1 MFETPRYIRTAAGPA
16 DIDAGYPPLADID
29 LPIIWSRVRHGWMTI
44 LFTVTAALV
53 AAALFLVLAP
63 REYTATTQILI
74 DPTDLHAVANE
85 LTTPTQ
91 VSDTAQVQVESQVR
105 VLTSDVVLRRVIKAE
120 NLDDDPEFVGQES
133 LLRTLADDL
142 LALFGISRNPAAADK
157 SLTALNELRRR
168 LQVRRAERT
177 FVIDVSV
184 TSRDPE
190 KAARIANA
198 IAQSYLAEQTQVRAD
213 AARQVSQSITAR
225 LNDLKDRVREAEE
238 RVEAFKA
245 RNNIVNSN
253 GQLISEQQLNDLN
266 NQLSVAR
273 ARTLEARARL
283 EQVQAVQKSKGEM
296 GAFPEAVQSATI
308 TALRSQYAEVV
319 RREAEQGTTLGPRHP
334 AVIEIEA
341 QAQRLRQNIAV
352 EVDRIAISA
361 RTEYD
366 SAKANENMLSQSLDA
381 LKHNT
386 LATNEALVTLRELER
401 NVQASRTVYEAFLV
415 RARETGEQEQL
426 DTKNIRVIS
435 RADLPLRR
443 SSPPSSA
450 IIGLAALF
458 LGIAAGTGIVL
469 MRGPTGD
476 EVPLHRG
483 GGPPRGGRRAA
494 TRPSRT
500 RTASS
505 ATTIPVLATLPD
517 VDVSFG
523 LDEVEDPRSRFAR
536 EIHKVYDA
544 VRETD
549 RRSGGPS
556 VLVIALD
563 DEDDAATV
571 ALPLAAATAA
581 TQRVLLIDA
590 DPERRTLSAIDADQS
605 EAGLVDVAAGR
616 RDLADVVVHDRDT
629 HINVVPFIAV
639 SSSRTRSI
647 SDEDVKQA
655 FDRTKRFDL
664 VIVAAT
670 DDSDGPGTRFFAG
683 LVDHIVVVTSAGE
696 DAEAAV
702 AEFAAQL
709 GRDAGKIR
717 GVVLTGAEDA

>member
-1 MFETPRYIRTAAGPA
+1 MFEAPRQTRTVAGPA
-16 DIDAGYPPLADID
+16 DFGAGYPPLADID
-29 LPIIWSRVRHGWMTI
+29 MHVVWSRIRRGWMTI
-44 LFTVTAALV
+44 LFTTTAALV
-53 AAALFLVLAP
+53 AAALFLLLAP

-120 NLDDDPEFVGQES
+120 NLDDDPEFVGGES

-142 LALFGISRNPAAADK
+142 LAMFGISRNPAPADK
-157 SLTALNELRRR
+157 SLAALNELRRR
-168 LQVRRAERT
+168 LLVRRAERT

-190 KAARIANA
+190 KAPRIANA

-225 LNDLKDRVREAEE
+225 LNELKDRVREAEE

-245 RNNIVNSN
+245 RNNIVSAN
-253 GQLISEQQLNDLN
+253 GQLVSEQQLNDLN
-266 NQLSVAR
+266 NQLSAAH
-273 ARTLEARARL
+273 ARTLEAKARL
-283 EQVQAVQKSKGEM
+283 EQVEAVQKTKGEM

-308 TALRSQYAEVV
+308 TALRSQYAEIV

-334 AVIEIEA
+334 AVIEIQA

-361 RTEYD
+361 RTEYE
-366 SAKANENMLSQSLDA
+366 SAKANETMLSQGLDA
-381 LKHNT
+381 LKHNAI
-386 LATNEALVTLRELER
+386 ATNEALVTLRELER
-401 NVQASRTVYEAFLV
+401 TVQASRTVYEAFLV

-435 RADLPLRR
+435 RADLPMRR
-443 SSPPSSA
+443 SSPPSNA

-458 LGIAAGTGIVL
+458 IGIAAGTGIVL
-469 MRGPTGD
+469 MRGPAGD
-476 EVPLHRG
+476 EA
-483 GGPPRGGRRAA
+483 PPRRYVDAAVGRR
-494 TRPSRT
+494 RT
-500 RTASS
+500 RLSRARATSSASS
-505 ATTIPVLATLPD
+505 IPILATLPD

-523 LDEVEDPRSRFAR
+523 LDEIEDPRSRFAQ
-536 EIHKVYDA
+536 EIRKIYDV
-544 VRETD
+544 VRESD
-549 RRSGGPS
+549 RKPGGPS

-571 ALPLAAATAA
+571 ALPLAASAAA

-590 DPERRTLSAIDADQS
+590 DPERRTLSAIDADKS

-616 RDLADVVVHDRDT
+616 RDLADVVIHDRDT

-639 SSSRTRSI
+639 SSRRSRRI

-670 DDSDGPGTRFFAG
+670 ADDDSPGTRFFAG
-683 LVDHIVVVTSAGE
+683 LVDHIVVVTSAGD
-696 DAEAAV
+696 DADDTVAA
-702 AEFAAQL
+702 FAAQL
-709 GRDAGKIR
+709 GQDAGKIR
-717 GVVLTGAEDA
+717 GTVLTGAEGA